1 MKASTQKIGRA
12 QSSREKAYFAF
23 FVDNPRS
30 QPALNAHT
38 VACRERAL
46 RTQAIQQAR
55 EGLLDNP
62 DRIRHV
68 EALLDDADPEVR
80 ELAGHV
86 LDVAERD
93 QRHFCL

>member
-12 QSSREKAYFAF
+12 QSTREKAYFAF
-23 FVDNPRS
+23 HVDNPRC
-30 QPALNAHT
+30 QPAQNSHA
-38 VACRERAL
+38 VARRERAL

-55 EGLLDNP
+55 EGLLKNP
-62 DRIRHV
+62 DRISQV

-80 ELAGHV
+80 ELASHV

-93 QRHFCL
+93 QRHFRL